1 MENPPIHEPVF
12 LIEVSKISVNPF
24 QPRKVFD
31 EERLKELAN
40 SIREYGVLQPLVVT
54 KVETETDT
62 GTSVQYELIAGER
75 RLRAA
80 KLTGL
85 ERVPALIKNV
95 GLDRERLEM
104 AIVENVQRADLN
116 PIESAR
122 AYSRLQDEFNLT
134 QREIASRIGKSRESV
149 ANTMRLLNLPTNM
162 QDSISA
168 GQLGESQ
175 ARLLLSVEDMH
186 QQQLLYEETLRSG
199 LSVRELKGKIDYIKS
214 VKRDAVP
221 GQEKQAKLGPLFDPE
236 AETIKQRL
244 EETLGTSVKV
254 ERKGDHGKITI
265 EYYSPEELRT
275 LLGKISKRE
284 SEENA
289 QEPPVQPSAPPQFQQ
304 PEQVTP
310 EPYQPQQP
318 EQVTSEFQQPNQ
330 QPQQSTPE
338 SEAYSI
344 PVNKKVAE
352 INDPGDD
359 PEYPLPRP
367 YGPGTPPII
376 KELGD
381 PPVDLPTAEPED
393 EPEFTI

>member
-54 KVETETDT
+54 KIETDTDT
-62 GTSVQYELIAGER
+62 GTTVQYELIAGER

-80 KLTGL
+80 KMTGMD
-85 ERVPALIKNV
+85 RVPALVKNV

-168 GQLGESQ
+168 GQIGESQ
-175 ARLLLSVEDMH
+175 ARLLLSVDDMH

-199 LSVRELKGKIDYIKS
+199 LSVRELKGKIDYIKA
-214 VKRDAVP
+214 VKREATP
-221 GQEKQAKLGPLFDPE
+221 GQEKQPKLGPLFDPE
-236 AETIKQRL
+236 AETIKQKL
-244 EETLGTSVKV
+244 EETLGTAVKV

-265 EYYSPEELRT
+265 EYYSPEELRA
-275 LLGKISKRE
+275 LLGKIASDGAQTEEPQTPAFTEE
-284 SEENA
+284 SQPTTEESQVPSHEVEQA
-289 QEPPVQPSAPPQFQQ
+289 VQVNNQPTHDSSESPIPQHGEHF
-304 PEQVTP
+304 
-310 EPYQPQQP
+310 
-318 EQVTSEFQQPNQ
+318 
-330 QPQQSTPE
+330 
-338 SEAYSI
+338 
-344 PVNKKVAE
+344 
-352 INDPGDD
+352 
-359 PEYPLPRP
+359 
-367 YGPGTPPII
+367 GPTHTDEG
-376 KELGD
+376 GD
-381 PPVDLPTAEPED
+381 PPDTLPTADSEK